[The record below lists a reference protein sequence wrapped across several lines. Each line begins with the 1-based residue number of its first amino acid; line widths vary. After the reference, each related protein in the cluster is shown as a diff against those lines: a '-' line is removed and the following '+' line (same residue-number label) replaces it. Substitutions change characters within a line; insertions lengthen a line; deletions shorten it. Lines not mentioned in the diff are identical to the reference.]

1 MASAP
6 MVQRDERTIAVENAS
21 YRSAYLFLSYGILA
35 LVAYRSFVLHESG
48 WDLLALVILGGVV
61 TTAYQ
66 GIHGVSESAVG
77 GDLSFDRR
85 HRRCACGRDRL
96 VSLKLWLASPWW

>member
-1 MASAP
+1 

-66 GIHGVSESAVG
+66 GIHGVLNRQWAATCLLTAISAGALAAVIG
-77 GDLSFDRR
+77 
-85 HRRCACGRDRL
+85 
-96 VSLKLWLASPWW
+96 WLR